1 MHTLKLNFSFFILYS
16 FLFIGCNPNAEK
28 RIDLHPAY
36 DTFVNVIS
44 VAKCTGP
51 ERAYTTEVHSTKD
64 GYTYFRQ
71 DYDVP
76 EDTFEAIIII
86 GEEGYSLQN
95 NQVKDTLSKASIEI
109 IRGHEFHKIQMFP
122 DQYFTDL
129 TYEGEEL
136 FQDQICEKFKGV
148 DLLSNQVNIFYNRKE
163 KLLEGFT
170 MLNPGD
176 TTERIEIIY
185 KEWID
190 SPMGKIAKNVEIIQG
205 GKDVY
210 TFEFKDVEF
219 NVEDFKKK
227 QI

>member
-1 MHTLKLNFSFFILYS
+1 MCGLGLL
-16 FLFIGCNPNAEK
+16 LLLIGCNPNTEK
-28 RIDLHPAY
+28 TIEVDPAY
-36 DTFVNVIS
+36 ASFVNLVS
-44 VAKCTGP
+44 VAHCTGP
-51 ERAYTTEVHSTKD
+51 ERDYTTVVHSTKD

-76 EDTFEAIIII
+76 EDTFEAVIIN
-86 GEEGYSLQN
+86 GEEGYSLQD

-122 DQYFTDL
+122 DQYFTDIM
-129 TYEGEEL
+129 YQCEEQ
-136 FQDQICEKFKGV
+136 FQDQLCEKFTGV

-163 KLLEGFT
+163 KLLKGFT

-185 KEWID
+185 TQWMD
-190 SPMGKIAKNVEIIQG
+190 SPMGKIAQNVEIIQG

-210 TFEFKDVEF
+210 TFDFKEVEF
-219 NVEDFKKK
+219 NVKDFTKKLL
-227 QI
+227 